1 MKSRNHLVSR
11 YVGSLFWV
19 VPLTLGALCWLTY
32 PFSDALAVKHLS
44 MAGLSPQQKSNIEL
58 AAETLNGRVLQP
70 GEVFSFNAVVGPR
83 EATRGYKSAPSYLGP
98 ESPSTVGGGICL
110 LSSTVYQAALETG
123 CDITERVPHLRTV
136 HSVPPG
142 LDAAVWYGKA
152 DLKFKNTL
160 QCPIQ
165 LSTDWSNN
173 KLCVRVLGREDNAE
187 SVELRRRVVRQTQG
201 SVVVELY
208 RLQDAAETLVSRDV
222 YRTTQ

>member
-1 MKSRNHLVSR
+1 MKSRNRLVSR
-11 YVGSLFWV
+11 YLGSLIWL

-44 MAGLSPQQKSNIEL
+44 MAQLSAQQKSNIEL
-58 AAETLNGRVLQP
+58 AAETINGRVLQP
-70 GEVFSFNAVVGPR
+70 GEVFSFNAAVGPR
-83 EATRGYKSAPSYLGP
+83 EATRGYMSAPSYVGP
-98 ESPSTVGGGICL
+98 DSPSTVGGGICL
-110 LSSTVYQAALETG
+110 LSSTLYQAVLEAG
-123 CDITERVPHLRTV
+123 CDVTERVPHLRTV
-136 HSVPPG
+136 HSVPAG

-160 QCPIQ
+160 RCPIQ

-173 KLCVRVLGREDNAE
+173 KLCVRVLGREDNSA
-187 SVELRRRVVRQTQG
+187 SVELRRRVVRQTPE

-208 RLQDAAETLVSRDV
+208 RLRDAAETLVSRDV